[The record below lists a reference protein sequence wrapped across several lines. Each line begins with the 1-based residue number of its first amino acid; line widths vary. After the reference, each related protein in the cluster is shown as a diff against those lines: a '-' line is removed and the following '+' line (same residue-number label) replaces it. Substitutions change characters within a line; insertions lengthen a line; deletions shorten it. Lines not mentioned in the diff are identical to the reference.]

1 VKASGVPTPCVSLF
15 SHEGKEAKA
24 QGDEEYSEDDM
35 TLMRGREAFHTA
47 TLAVARPALTVLLA
61 TCLGVLPP
69 VTACAW
75 LYPEHR
81 DMTALAVQRL
91 APEAR
96 AVLEQLWSESRAGHE
111 ARLCAPLVET
121 APGNPACIDFA
132 AWPAIAGDH
141 ACSARDLLR
150 TVLDTPWILNVA
162 RISAR
167 LKKQLSTATRR
178 DQRLNAMRTA
188 DIELQRADPHYATR
202 AGANNVHFLLA
213 RPDVDIEPGAY
224 ARLVLGPG
232 AELNAIGA
240 YVWYHL
246 RALAQAARL
255 ARGDLAPVARAQ
267 VALAALADEAF
278 ALHFLEDSFAAGH
291 MAGTWGKAPVRKGT
305 HDYYNEHGLE
315 MVTWNGHH
323 FVGQGDAYMR
333 PQDAERAASAI
344 SDSLA
349 QLIGALDAK
358 GDTDAAA
365 DGATETEPEAFDVCQ
380 QSHFPALAGTVAE
393 VRALVP
399 IIVQTPVPALGPGP
413 GELPRFHAEL
423 GPFVGVSAAA
433 RGVALAGGFGA
444 TQTGVSTTGGLEG
457 AVRVGLG
464 LEGVLN
470 EASDSL
476 AFVEAGFR
484 QDASTLGAATVPG
497 RGAITARLRIPF
509 WLLPG
514 DLLLAAPVLALASP
528 HTLQQM
534 AVQAANGGLIPWQA
548 GIATPIGRFQFVLG
562 REVGLSLY
570 RSRRDDTIRIETP
583 GVGAT
588 PTTLVTLR
596 SLQVELPVLE
606 YRPFRSFA
614 LDQSSSLVIQFYAGF
629 DTPLQ
634 SSVVS
639 PEGAPKPALRTV
651 GLGGIRVV
659 FDWRYY
665 LQ

>member
-1 VKASGVPTPCVSLF
+1 
-15 SHEGKEAKA
+15 
-24 QGDEEYSEDDM
+24 M
-35 TLMRGREAFHTA
+35 TLIRGREALHTA
-47 TLAVARPALTVLLA
+47 TQATARPVLTLLLA
-61 TCLGVLPP
+61 TCLGVLQP
-69 VTACAW
+69 VTALAW

-81 DMTALAVQRL
+81 DITMLAVERL
-91 APEAR
+91 EPTAR
-96 AVLEQLWSESRAGHE
+96 ALLEQWWSEARAGHE
-111 ARLCAPLVET
+111 ARLCTQLVDP
-121 APGNPACIDFA
+121 APGNPACIDFV
-132 AWPAIAGDH
+132 AWPALAGDH
-141 ACSARDLLR
+141 SCSARDLLS
-150 TVLDTPWILNVA
+150 TVLDTPWMLDVA

-167 LKKQLSTATRR
+167 LKKQLATATRR
-178 DQRLNAMRTA
+178 DQRINAMRTS
-188 DIELQRADPHYATR
+188 DIELQRADLNYATR

-213 RPDVDIEPGAY
+213 RPDVDIEPEAY

-246 RALAQAARL
+246 RALAKAVRL
-255 ARGDLAPVARAQ
+255 ARGDFAPAMRAQ

-291 MAGTWGKAPVRKGT
+291 MAGTWGKAAVRKGT
-305 HDYYNEHGLE
+305 HDYYNERGVE
-315 MVTWNGHH
+315 MVTWSGRR
-323 FVGQGDAYMR
+323 FVAQGDAYMR
-333 PQDAERAASAI
+333 PQDAERAATAI

-349 QLIGALDAK
+349 QLIGALDGKAA
-358 GDTDAAA
+358 TDAAT
-365 DGATETEPEAFDVCQ
+365 DGSAATEPEAFDVCQ
-380 QSHFPALAGTVAE
+380 QSRFPALAGPVAE
-393 VRALVP
+393 IRGLVP

-433 RGVALAGGFGA
+433 RGVALAGGFGS
-444 TQTGVSTTGGLEG
+444 TQTGISTTGGLEG

-470 EASDSL
+470 EAGDGL
-476 AFVEAGFR
+476 VFAEAGFR

-497 RGAITARLRIPF
+497 RGAITARLRVPF
-509 WLLPG
+509 WLIPG
-514 DLLLAAPVLALASP
+514 DLVLAAPVLALSSP
-528 HTLQQM
+528 QTLQKM

-548 GIATPIGRFQFVLG
+548 GIATPIGRFQFMFG
-562 REVGLSLY
+562 REVGLSFY
-570 RSRRDDTIRIETP
+570 RSRRDDPMLIQTP
-583 GVGAT
+583 GVGPANA
-588 PTTLVTLR
+588 TLVALR
-596 SLQVELPVLE
+596 SLQVEFPFLE

-634 SSVVS
+634 SSVVA
-639 PEGAPKPALRTV
+639 PEGAPKPGLRTV

>member
-1 VKASGVPTPCVSLF
+1 VLQPA
-15 SHEGKEAKA
+15 
-24 QGDEEYSEDDM
+24 
-35 TLMRGREAFHTA
+35 
-47 TLAVARPALTVLLA
+47 PAL
-61 TCLGVLPP
+61 
-69 VTACAW
+69 AW

-81 DMTALAVQRL
+81 DITVLAVQRL
-91 APEAR
+91 EPAAR
-96 AVLEQLWSESRAGHE
+96 ALLEQRWSEARAGHE
-111 ARLCAPLVET
+111 AWLCAQLVDT
-121 APGNPACIDFA
+121 APGNPACIDYA
-132 AWPAIAGDH
+132 AWPAIGGDH
-141 ACSARDLLR
+141 SCSARDMLS
-150 TVLDTPWILNVA
+150 TVLDTRWILDVA
-162 RISAR
+162 RISTR
-167 LKKQLSTATRR
+167 LKRQLASATRR
-178 DQRLNAMRTA
+178 DQRINAMRGS
-188 DIELQRADPHYATR
+188 DIELQRADLNYATR

-213 RPDVDIEPGAY
+213 RPDVNIEPAAY
-224 ARLVLGPG
+224 AQLALGPG
-232 AELNAIGA
+232 AELNAMGA

-246 RALAQAARL
+246 RALAKAARL
-255 ARGDLAPVARAQ
+255 ARSDLTPAARAQ

-291 MAGTWGKAPVRKGT
+291 MAGTWGKAAVRKGT
-305 HDYYNEHGLE
+305 HDYYNERGLE
-315 MVTWNGHH
+315 MVTWSGHR
-323 FVGQGDAYMR
+323 FVTQGDAYMR
-333 PQDAERAASAI
+333 PQDAERAATAV

-349 QLIGALDAK
+349 QLIAALADK
-358 GDTDAAA
+358 VNTDAAA
-365 DGATETEPEAFDVCQ
+365 DGVAETEPDAFDVCQ

-393 VRALVP
+393 IRALVP

-470 EASDSL
+470 ESGDGLVFA
-476 AFVEAGFR
+476 EAGLR

-497 RGAITARLRIPF
+497 RGAITARLRVPF
-509 WLLPG
+509 WLIPG
-514 DLLLAAPVLALASP
+514 DLVLAAPILALSSP
-528 HTLQQM
+528 QTLQKM
-534 AVQAANGGLIPWQA
+534 AVQAANGGLIPWQT
-548 GIATPIGRFQFVLG
+548 GIATPIGRFQFVFG
-562 REVGLSLY
+562 REVGLSFY
-570 RSRRDDTIRIETP
+570 RSRRDDAMLIPTP
-583 GVGAT
+583 GVGPINA
-588 PTTLVTLR
+588 TLVTLR
-596 SLQVELPVLE
+596 SLQVELPILE
-606 YRPFRSFA
+606 YRPFRTFA

-639 PEGAPKPALRTV
+639 PEGAPKPALRTI

>member
-1 VKASGVPTPCVSLF
+1 
-15 SHEGKEAKA
+15 
-24 QGDEEYSEDDM
+24 
-35 TLMRGREAFHTA
+35 MRIA
-47 TLAVARPALTVLLA
+47 TARPALTVLLA
-61 TCLGVLPP
+61 TCLGVLQP
-69 VTACAW
+69 VTAFAW

-81 DMTALAVQRL
+81 DMTVLALQRL
-91 APEAR
+91 EPVAR
-96 AVLEQLWSESRAGHE
+96 ALLEQLWSEARAGHE
-111 ARLCAPLVET
+111 ARLCAQLVET
-121 APGNPACIDFA
+121 APGTPTCIDYA

-141 ACSARDLLR
+141 ACSARDLFS
-150 TVLDTPWILNVA
+150 TVLDTPWILHVA

-167 LKKQLSTATRR
+167 LKRQLATATRR
-178 DQRLNAMRTA
+178 DQRSNAMRDA
-188 DIELQRADPHYATR
+188 DIELQRADLDYATR
-202 AGANNVHFLLA
+202 ASANNVHFLLA
-213 RPDVDIEPGAY
+213 RPDVDITPEAY

-232 AELNAIGA
+232 AELNAIGT

-255 ARGDLAPVARAQ
+255 ARGDVAPPARAQ
-267 VALAALADEAF
+267 VARATLADEAF

-291 MAGTWGKAPVRKGT
+291 MAGTWGKAAVRKGT

-315 MVTWNGHH
+315 TVTWDGQR
-323 FVGQGDAYMR
+323 FVAQGDASMR
-333 PQDAERAASAI
+333 PQDAERAATALR
-344 SDSLA
+344 DSLA
-349 QLIGALDAK
+349 QLIGALD
-358 GDTDAAA
+358 GQVTIDTAA
-365 DGATETEPEAFDVCQ
+365 DGAAATAPDAFDVCQ
-380 QSHFPALAGTVAE
+380 ESHFPALAGTVAAI
-393 VRALVP
+393 RALVP

-464 LEGVLN
+464 LEGVLS

-476 AFVEAGFR
+476 AFVEAGLR

-497 RGAITARLRIPF
+497 RGALTARLRVPF

-514 DLLLAAPVLALASP
+514 DLLLAAPVLALSSP
-528 HTLQQM
+528 PTLQQM

-570 RSRRDDTIRIETP
+570 RARRDDAMRIATP
-583 GVGAT
+583 GVGPANAT
-588 PTTLVTLR
+588 FVTVR
-596 SLQVELPVLE
+596 SLQVEFPVLE

-639 PEGAPKPALRTV
+639 PAGAPKPALRTV